1 MDHWDTRSL
10 WDHLDRN
17 VSPLFIP
24 IGLQIAG
31 RREALSDFGANVSC
45 DVVIS
50 DIDHTLAN

>member
-1 MDHWDTRSL
+1 MDYWDTRSL
-10 WDHLDRN
+10 WGHLDRN

>member
-1 MDHWDTRSL
+1 MGHRNTRSL
-10 WDHLDRN
+10 WGHLDRN

-45 DVVIS
+45 DLVIS
-50 DIDHTLAN
+50 DIDVTLVN